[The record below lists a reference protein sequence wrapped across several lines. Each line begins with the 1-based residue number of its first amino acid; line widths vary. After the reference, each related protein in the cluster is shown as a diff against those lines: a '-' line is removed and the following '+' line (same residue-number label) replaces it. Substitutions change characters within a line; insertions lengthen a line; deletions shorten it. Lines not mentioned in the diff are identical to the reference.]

1 MDDAYKRKS
10 KIDLWTTTTKTTK
23 KWSVAPR
30 TSKEK
35 NRQQALK
42 EVTIQ
47 RQDIDGTTTTMQKR
61 SYDIEALSLITK
73 KKQVRTGEQE
83 KGKRV
88 RERERKSEGKE
99 NFTCM
104 MQIFNANSCANKC
117 TAQVILRTQIV
128 QFSRLCCCFFL
139 FI

>member
-1 MDDAYKRKS
+1 MHIKEKAKLISGRQQQKQLKS
-10 KIDLWTTTTKTTK
+10 GVWHREQAK
-23 KWSVAPR
+23 K
-30 TSKEK
+30 K

>member
-73 KKQVRTGEQE
+73 KNR
-83 KGKRV
+83 
-88 RERERKSEGKE
+88 
-99 NFTCM
+99 
-104 MQIFNANSCANKC
+104 
-117 TAQVILRTQIV
+117 
-128 QFSRLCCCFFL
+128 
-139 FI
+139 